1 MQEYHS
7 ITTSVFLSLRK
18 SALYRYINELMLSP
32 SNLDSPYPFA
42 IQDIGLDIHK
52 KSSSRELLFKYLA

>member
-1 MQEYHS
+1 MQVTHP
-7 ITTSVFLSLRK
+7 IATTVLLSLRK
-18 SALYRYINELMLSP
+18 SALYLYINELMLSP

-52 KSSSRELLFKYLA
+52 KSSSRVLLFKYLA